1 VTQWRENLLARGYVP
16 GQRPLVDMVWDLP
29 DWPTPDPG
37 EPVED
42 YLARLRHHRR
52 ECEAWEAKHQTRPED
67 K

>member
-1 VTQWRENLLARGYVP
+1 
-16 GQRPLVDMVWDLP
+16 MVWDLP